1 MYRVLSVYA
10 LHLSIDIAP
19 LGCLQQGKHILL
31 SICHAVNRECQVDQP
46 LYPRP
51 ENPLCLF
58 VDCTI
63 GSQFPG
69 LRIF

>member
-1 MYRVLSVYA
+1 MYRFLSVYA

-19 LGCLQQGKHILL
+19 LGYLQQGQHILL
-31 SICHAVNRECQVDQP
+31 SICHAVNRERQIDQP

-51 ENPLCLF
+51 ENRLRLW

-69 LRIF
+69 LSIF